1 MPIPALVSYKSCDNE
16 KARVVVTAAIRP
28 PKRGEWLD
36 PAKTIPNTQKLL
48 LFVKK

>member
-1 MPIPALVSYKSCDNE
+1 VSYNSCDNE

-36 PAKTIPNTQKLL
+36 PAKTIPNTQELL
-48 LFVKK
+48 LIICQEIS